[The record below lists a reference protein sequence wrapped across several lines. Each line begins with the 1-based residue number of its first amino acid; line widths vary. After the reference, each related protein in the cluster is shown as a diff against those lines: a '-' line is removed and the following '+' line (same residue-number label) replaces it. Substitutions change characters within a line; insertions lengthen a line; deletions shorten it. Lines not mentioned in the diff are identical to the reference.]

1 MRSDK
6 KVLMRLAALAL
17 LVLMVFTLAGCKKAE
32 EKKEEE
38 KVKEPK
44 NTTAESKLCGKC
56 YVLTGMKSQDEE
68 YDTDLINAIFDIDDP
83 AEYMSVYFK
92 KDGTAYVYSL
102 LYDFKVK
109 EMKWIE
115 LDGTAYLE
123 FDDGELE
130 FKQED
135 DGTITTVKAEEDGDE
150 FTLTL
155 SEAEEIPEVLA
166 KYAE

>member
-17 LVLMVFTLAGCKKAE
+17 LVFMVFTLAGCKKAE

-109 EMKWIE
+109 EMKCCGMLLVFLCHLRSFE
-115 LDGTAYLE
+115 DLQLME
-123 FDDGELE
+123 FDCGQRE
-130 FKQED
+130 
-135 DGTITTVKAEEDGDE
+135 
-150 FTLTL
+150 
-155 SEAEEIPEVLA
+155 S
-166 KYAE
+166 

>member
-1 MRSDK
+1 M
-6 KVLMRLAALAL
+6 
-17 LVLMVFTLAGCKKAE
+17 T
-32 EKKEEE
+32 
-38 KVKEPK
+38 P
-44 NTTAESKLCGKC
+44 
-56 YVLTGMKSQDEE
+56 
-68 YDTDLINAIFDIDDP
+68 
-83 AEYMSVYFK
+83 EYMSVYFK

-102 LYDFKVK
+102 LYDSKVK

-155 SEAEEIPEVLA
+155 SETEEIPEVLA